1 MTRCVLDASVVLA
14 MYKEE
19 PGAAESA
26 TLVRKAVVSS
36 VSHAEIISKLIEWRE
51 SALLVHTAHETP
63 AYAIA
68 EFTAE
73 LAYQTGLLRAPTK
86 RLGLSLGDRA
96 CLALGLNEKLP
107 VYTMDRR
114 WAELEIGVEI
124 RSLR

>member
-1 MTRCVLDASVVLA
+1 MIECVLDASVPLA
-14 MYKEE
+14 MFRRE
-19 PGAAESA
+19 PGAEQARRLLPS
-26 TLVRKAVVSS
+26 AVVSA
-36 VSHAEIISKLIEWRE
+36 VNHAEIISKLIEWNPAGS
-51 SALLVHTAHETP
+51 SASDANETP